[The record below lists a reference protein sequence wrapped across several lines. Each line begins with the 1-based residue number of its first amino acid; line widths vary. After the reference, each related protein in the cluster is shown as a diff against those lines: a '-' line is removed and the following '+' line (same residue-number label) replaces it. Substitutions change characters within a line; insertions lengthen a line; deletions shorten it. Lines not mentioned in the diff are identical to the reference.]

1 MTMNGDGAVKVVPV
15 RHVGRWFGA
24 GAALLFVAMLVHTLL
39 SRVPT
44 GTTACH
50 TTSGVRTCHALI
62 DWRFSWTVVDHY
74 FTSSEILAGLV
85 KTLELTVL
93 AMTIGIVLGVVIAIM
108 RLSRNRLL
116 SSTAWSYTWFFR
128 GTPVLVQIALLY
140 YGTPY
145 LLGVDLFPLDI
156 HLGGLDL
163 QGAVLAGIL
172 ALGVNEGAYMSEIVR
187 AGILSVDPGQSEA
200 AKSLGMTYRL
210 TMSRIVLPQALR
222 VIVPPLGNEF
232 NNMLKTTSL
241 LSLIAVEE
249 LFRNASSL
257 AAATFKPFEPL
268 LGVSVYYLLLT
279 TIWSTIQGRI
289 ERRLGVSTNR
299 DERPSVLERIFGLRR
314 RTTAVGNVELRGGGH

>member
-1 MTMNGDGAVKVVPV
+1 MHPGSLLATISPHFDMDFFLKFVFPPSG
-15 RHVGRWFGA
+15 
-24 GAALLFVAMLVHTLL
+24 ALLGGLAITIYVAVAAQL
-39 SRVPT
+39 
-44 GTTACH
+44 
-50 TTSGVRTCHALI
+50 
-62 DWRFSWTVVDHY
+62 
-74 FTSSEILAGLV
+74 
-85 KTLELTVL
+85 
-93 AMTIGIVLGVVIAIM
+93 IGIVLGV
-108 RLSRNRLL
+108 LSALAGMARQPILR
-116 SSTAWSYTWFFR
+116 SISGVYIWFFR

-156 HLGGLDL
+156 HIGGLDL
-163 QGAVLAGIL
+163 AGAVLAGIL

-222 VIVPPLGNEF
+222 VIIPPLGNEF

-241 LSLIAVEE
+241 LSIIAVEE
-249 LFRNASSL
+249 LFRNASSV

-289 ERRLGVSTNR
+289 ERRLGVGTTR
-299 DERPSVLERIFGLRR
+299 EERPSFWERIFGLHRR
-314 RTTAVGNVELRGGGH
+314 STQIGDMNLPGSGH

>member
-1 MTMNGDGAVKVVPV
+1 MPPGSLLATISPHFDTDFFLKFVFSPST
-15 RHVGRWFGA
+15 
-24 GAALLFVAMLVHTLL
+24 ALLGGLAITIYVAVAAQL
-39 SRVPT
+39 
-44 GTTACH
+44 
-50 TTSGVRTCHALI
+50 
-62 DWRFSWTVVDHY
+62 
-74 FTSSEILAGLV
+74 
-85 KTLELTVL
+85 
-93 AMTIGIVLGVVIAIM
+93 IGIVLGV
-108 RLSRNRLL
+108 LSALAGMARQPILR
-116 SSTAWSYTWFFR
+116 SISGAYIWFFR

-299 DERPSVLERIFGLRR
+299 DERPSILERTFGLRR
-314 RTTAVGNVELRGGGH
+314 RTTAVGNVEFPGGGH